1 MIETPSANGQALDPE
16 PISHADDSTAPK
28 DSSESFSSQKTPYKS
43 SDPSMM
49 RHEDTLE
56 VPAAAIS
63 LACSLTVSP

>member
-1 MIETPSANGQALDPE
+1 MIEAPSANGQAVDAE

-28 DSSESFSSQKTPYKS
+28 DSSESYSSQKTPYKS

-56 VPAAAIS
+56 VPLAGIS
-63 LACSLTVSP
+63 LARNLTVSP